1 MSNKTEQVARIVAD
15 AKKAGE
21 PLTVEQIGIRTGLM
35 DGEVRTIL
43 RSLKTPPED
52 PFVPARARL
61 TANLTGTGPGI
72 GVAARRALAALDKFD
87 AAVAADAGKAK
98 IRQQLAKA
106 QSEVARLKA
115 ELAGKAATPA
125 GPRVPCPHCD
135 YTTPTEQGMRIH
147 LGRAHKDAA

>member
-1 MSNKTEQVARIVAD
+1 MARIVAE
-15 AKKAGE
+15 AKKAGD
-21 PLTVEQIGIRTGLM
+21 PLTVEQIGAQTGLL
-35 DGEVRTIL
+35 DTEIRTIL

-87 AAVAADAGKAK
+87 AAVAADADKAK

-115 ELAGKAATPA
+115 ELAGKPATPA

-135 YTTPTEQGMRIH
+135 YAAPTDHGLRIR
-147 LGRAHKDAA
+147 LGKDHKDAA